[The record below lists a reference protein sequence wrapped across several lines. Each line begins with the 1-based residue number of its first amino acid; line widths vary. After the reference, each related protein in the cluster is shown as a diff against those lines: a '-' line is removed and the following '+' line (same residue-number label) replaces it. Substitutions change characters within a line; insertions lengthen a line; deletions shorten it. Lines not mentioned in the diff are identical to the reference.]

1 MRHLLASSAVAGLLF
16 LLPAGGANAQD
27 NRNTSWGWGATGRG
41 GMVLSLIAAAA
52 GAAGGS
58 IIIVVKVL
66 DEKLTKLEENS
77 EENIQ
82 KLSSDLESKIV
93 DSGSAVNMGDYEKL
107 PLPRIN
113 KDPLAWA
120 DQELVEIERKVREM
134 EKKIKRIPS
143 DELMSTGDAVRH
155 LLHVDVKEAVEKI
168 ISITG
173 ISDSQIP
180 PYPGIL
186 DNMSIAKR
194 WLQNTRKALDTYKLS
209 KSSHK

>member
-27 NRNTSWGWGATGRG
+27 NRDTSWGWGAAGGG

-58 IIIVVKVL
+58 IILVVKIL
-66 DEKLTKLEENS
+66 DEELTKLEEN
-77 EENIQ
+77 IQ
-82 KLSSDLESKIV
+82 RLNSTLESKI
-93 DSGSAVNMGDYEKL
+93 DSESAMSMGDHEKL
-107 PLPRIN
+107 PLPHIN

-194 WLQNTRKALDTYKLS
+194 WLKNTRKALDTYKLS

>member
-1 MRHLLASSAVAGLLF
+1 
-16 LLPAGGANAQD
+16 
-27 NRNTSWGWGATGRG
+27 
-41 GMVLSLIAAAA
+41 MVLSLIAAAA
-52 GAAGGS
+52 GAAGSS
-58 IIIVVKVL
+58 IILVVKVL

-82 KLSSDLESKIV
+82 KLSSALESKIV